1 VTKYIFVTGGV
12 VSSLGKGIAS
22 ASIGRLLESRG
33 LKVTIAKF
41 DPYLNVDPG
50 TMSPYQ
56 HGEVFVLEDGAETD
70 LDLGHY
76 ERFLSGKLTRNSSVT
91 SGKIYNAVITKE
103 RRGDY
108 LGKTVQ
114 VVPHITNEIKESIL
128 KITQDQKIDVCIVEV
143 GGTVGDIESLPFLEA
158 IRQFKFD
165 VGKDN
170 AINIHVTLVPY
181 IEASGELK
189 TKPTQKTVAELRAI
203 GIQADVIL
211 CRTARPLG
219 EDLKAKI
226 SLFCNVEPR
235 AVFEALDAN
244 SIYEVPLLF
253 NEQALDDYLVE
264 KLHLKATQH
273 TNLNQWGRFVQQVYD
288 PRKEIEIAI
297 AGKYV
302 ELHDAYKSIIES
314 FIHAGVPNQAKVKLR
329 WVDSEEVER
338 RGAAALLKGVSGV
351 LVPGGFGDRGIEGK
365 IQVIRYAREKKLP
378 FFGICLGMQ
387 CAVIEFSRNV
397 LGLKQA
403 NSGEFNPKTPD
414 EVISMMEDQLKIQG
428 LGGTMRLGAYPCKVE
443 KGTKAFHAYKQG
455 LISERHR
462 HRYEFNNVYRDKM
475 KAKGMKLSGLSP
487 DGNLVE
493 MIELGNHPWFVGV
506 QFHPELKSR
515 PLNPHPLFRE
525 FVKAAVSYK
534 HKKIKSKVSK
544 KKG

>member
-1 VTKYIFVTGGV
+1 MTKYIFVTGGV

-56 HGEVFVLEDGAETD
+56 HGEVFVLDDGAETD

-76 ERFLSGKLTRNSSVT
+76 ERFLSVKLGRSNNVT
-91 SGKIYNAVITKE
+91 SGKIYNAVISKE
-103 RRGDY
+103 RKGDY

-114 VVPHITNEIKESIL
+114 VVPHITNEIKEAIL
-128 KITQDQKIDVCIVEV
+128 KISQEQKVDVCIVEV

-158 IRQFKFD
+158 IRQFRFD

-170 AINIHVTLVPY
+170 TFNIHLTLIPY
-181 IEASGELK
+181 ITAAGELK
-189 TKPTQKTVAELRAI
+189 TKPTQKTVAELRGI
-203 GIQADVIL
+203 GIQPDMIL
-211 CRTARPLG
+211 CRTSRELS
-219 EDLKAKI
+219 EEVRSKI
-226 SLFCNVEPR
+226 SLFCNVEPG
-235 AVFEALDAN
+235 AVFEAVDAK

-253 NEQALDDYLVE
+253 HLQGLDDFIIK
-264 KLHLKATQH
+264 KLNLKSGPHA
-273 TNLNQWGRFVQQVYD
+273 NMSPWAKFVQQIYHPQREV
-288 PRKEIEIAI
+288 EIAI

-314 FIHAGVPNQAKVKLR
+314 FIHAGVPNRAKVKLR
-329 WVDSEEVER
+329 WVDSEEVEKK
-338 RGAAALLKGVSGV
+338 GPAAMLKGISGV

-365 IQVIRYAREKKLP
+365 IAVIKYARERKIP

-387 CAVIEFSRNV
+387 CAVIEFARDV
-397 LGLKQA
+397 MGLKQA
-403 NSGEFNPKTPD
+403 NSGEFNPNTPD
-414 EVISMMEDQLKIQG
+414 EIISMMADQLKIQG
-428 LGGTMRLGAYPCKVE
+428 MGGTMRLGSYPCKVE
-443 KGTKAFHAYKQG
+443 KGTKVYQAYKQG
-455 LISERHR
+455 LIHERHR
-462 HRYEFNNVYRDKM
+462 HRYEFNNIYRDKA

-493 MIELGNHPWFVGV
+493 MMELPNHPWFVGV

-515 PLNPHPLFRE
+515 PLTPHPLFRE
-525 FVKAAVSYK
+525 FVKAAVKYRS
-534 HKKIKSKVSK
+534 KKIKKN
-544 KKG
+544 

>member
-1 VTKYIFVTGGV
+1 MTKFIFVTGGV

-56 HGEVFVLEDGAETD
+56 HGEVFVLDDGGETD

-76 ERFLSGKLTRNSSVT
+76 ERFLTARLSRNNSVS
-91 SGKIYNAVITKE
+91 SGKIYNSVISKE

-114 VVPHITNEIKESIL
+114 VVPHITNEIRESIL
-128 KITQDQKIDVCIVEV
+128 KIAQEQKVDVCIVEI
-143 GGTVGDIESLPFLEA
+143 GGTIGDIESLPFLEA
-158 IRQFKFD
+158 VRQFRYD
-165 VGKDN
+165 IGKEN

-203 GIQADVIL
+203 GIQPDVIL
-211 CRTARPLG
+211 CRTELPLP
-219 EDLKAKI
+219 EDIKNKI
-226 SLFCNVEPR
+226 SLFCNVEPEG
-235 AVFEALDAN
+235 VYEALDAA

-253 NEQALDDYLVE
+253 QAQGLDDFLVK
-264 KLHLKATQH
+264 KLHLKATSRA
-273 TNLNQWGRFVQQVYD
+273 NLTQWSKFVKQVYS
-288 PRKEIEIAI
+288 PKKELEIAI

-302 ELHDAYKSIIES
+302 ELHDAYKSIMES
-314 FIHAGVPNQAKVKLR
+314 FVHAGVSNSVKVKLR
-329 WVDSEEVER
+329 WVDSEDVER
-338 RGAAALLKGVSGV
+338 QGAVKLLKGVSGV

-365 IQVIRYAREKKLP
+365 IQVIRYAREKKIP

-387 CAVIEFSRNV
+387 CAVIEFARHIMK
-397 LGLKQA
+397 LPTA
-403 NSGEFNPKTPD
+403 NSGEFDQNTSD
-414 EVISMMEDQLKIQG
+414 EVISMMADQLKIQG
-428 LGGTMRLGAYPCKVE
+428 LGGTMRLGTYPCKVE
-443 KGTKAFHAYKQG
+443 KGTKAYQAYKQT
-455 LISERHR
+455 LIHERHR
-462 HRYEFNNVYRDKM
+462 HRYEFNNVYRE
-475 KAKGMKLSGLSP
+475 KAKAMGLKLSGVSP

-493 MIELGNHPWFVGV
+493 MVELPNHPWFVGV

-515 PLNPHPLFRE
+515 PLAPHPLFRE
-525 FVKAAVSYK
+525 FVKAAVKYG
-534 HKKIKSKVSK
+534 HKKITK
-544 KKG
+544 K

>member
-76 ERFLSGKLTRNSSVT
+76 ERFLSVKLTRNNNVT
-91 SGKIYNAVITKE
+91 SGKIYNTVISKE

-114 VVPHITNEIKESIL
+114 VVPHITNEIKEFIY
-128 KITQDQKIDVCIVEV
+128 KVANQNEFDVCIVEV
-143 GGTVGDIESLPFLEA
+143 GGTIGDIESLPFLEA
-158 IRQFKFD
+158 IRQFRFD

-170 AINIHVTLVPY
+170 TLNVHLTLVPY
-181 IEASGELK
+181 IAAAGELK

-203 GIQADVIL
+203 GIQPDIIL
-211 CRTARPLG
+211 CRTEKSLN
-219 EDLKAKI
+219 EDIRSKI
-226 SLFCNVEPR
+226 SLFCNVEPE
-235 AVFEALDAN
+235 AVFEAKDVS
-244 SIYEVPLLF
+244 SIYEVPLMF
-253 NEQALDDYLVE
+253 EAE
-264 KLHLKATQH
+264 KLDEFIVKKLKLKSKKLDLAK
-273 TNLNQWGRFVQQVYD
+273 WGHFVQNVYH
-288 PRKEIEIAI
+288 PKKEVEIAL

-302 ELHDAYKSIIES
+302 DLHDAYKSIGES
-314 FIHAGVPNQAKVKLR
+314 FVHAGVANQTKVRLR
-329 WVDSEEVER
+329 WVDSELVEKI
-338 RGAAALLKGVSGV
+338 GAKAMLKGISGI

-365 IQVIRYAREKKLP
+365 IQVINYARTHKIP

-403 NSGEFNPKTPD
+403 NSGEFNQNTPD
-414 EVISMMEDQLKIQG
+414 EVISMMSDQLKIQG
-428 LGGTMRLGAYPCKVE
+428 MGGTMRLGTYPCKVE
-443 KGTKAFHAYKQG
+443 KGTKTYHAYKQT
-455 LISERHR
+455 LINERHR
-462 HRYEFNNVYRDKM
+462 HRYEFNNNYRDRV

-493 MIELGNHPWFVGV
+493 MIELANHPWFVGV

-525 FVKAAVSYK
+525 FVKAAAHYG
-534 HKKIKSKVSK
+534 HKNLK
-544 KKG
+544 KQ

>member
-1 VTKYIFVTGGV
+1 MTKYIFVTGGV

-56 HGEVFVLEDGAETD
+56 HGEVFVLDDGSETD

-76 ERFLSGKLTRNSSVT
+76 ERFLSVKLSKANAVT
-91 SGKIYNAVITKE
+91 SGKIYNAVISKE

-128 KITQDQKIDVCIVEV
+128 KISQEQKVDVCIVEV
-143 GGTVGDIESLPFLEA
+143 GGTIGDIESLPFLEA

-165 VGKDN
+165 VGKEN
-170 AINIHVTLVPY
+170 VANVHVTLVPY
-181 IEASGELK
+181 IDASGELK
-189 TKPTQKTVAELRAI
+189 TKPTQKTVAELRGI
-203 GIQADVIL
+203 GIQPDVIL
-211 CRTARPLG
+211 CRSEKPLS
-219 EDLKAKI
+219 EEIKAKI
-226 SLFCNVEPR
+226 SLFCNVEVQ
-235 AVFEALDAN
+235 AVFEALDAK
-244 SIYEVPLLF
+244 SIYEVPILF
-253 NEQALDDYLVE
+253 HLQGLDDFLVK
-264 KLHLKATQH
+264 KLKLRAAAHANMTQ
-273 TNLNQWGRFVQQVYD
+273 WARFVQQVYH
-288 PRKEIEIAI
+288 PQREVEIAI

-314 FIHAGVPNQAKVKLR
+314 FIHAGVANRAKVKLR
-329 WVDSEEVER
+329 WVDSEEVEHKGP
-338 RGAAALLKGVSGV
+338 GAMLKGVSGV

-365 IQVIRYAREKKLP
+365 IEVIRYAREKKIP

-387 CAVIEFSRNV
+387 CAVIEFSRHV
-397 LGLKQA
+397 LGLSQA

-414 EVISMMEDQLKIQG
+414 EVISMMEDQLKIRDM
-428 LGGTMRLGAYPCKVE
+428 GGTMRLGSYPCKVE
-443 KGTKAFHAYKQG
+443 KGTKAFQAYKQG
-455 LISERHR
+455 LIHERHR
-462 HRYEFNNVYRDKM
+462 HRYEFNNAYRDRA
-475 KAKGMKLSGLSP
+475 KAKGMRLSGLSP

-493 MIELGNHPWFVGV
+493 MVELVNHPWFVGV

-515 PLNPHPLFRE
+515 PLNPHPLFRD
-525 FVKAAVSYK
+525 FVKAAVKYGS
-534 HKKIKSKVSK
+534 KKIKKVSM
-544 KKG
+544 

>member
-22 ASIGRLLESRG
+22 ASIGRLLENRG

-76 ERFLSGKLTRNSSVT
+76 ERFLSVKLSRNNNVT
-91 SGKIYNAVITKE
+91 SGKIYNAVISKE

-114 VVPHITNEIKESIL
+114 VVPHITNEIKEAIL
-128 KITQDQKIDVCIVEV
+128 KISNEQKVDVCIVEV

-158 IRQFKFD
+158 IRQFRFD
-165 VGKDN
+165 VGKEN
-170 AINIHVTLVPY
+170 TFNIHLTLIPF
-181 IEASGELK
+181 IAAAGELK
-189 TKPTQKTVAELRAI
+189 TKPTQKTVAELRGI
-203 GIQADVIL
+203 GIQPDMIL
-211 CRTARPLG
+211 CRTSKELN
-219 EDLKAKI
+219 EDVRTKI
-226 SLFCNVEPR
+226 SLFCNVEPG
-235 AVFEALDAN
+235 AVFEAVDAK
-244 SIYEVPLLF
+244 SIYDVPLLF
-253 NEQALDDYLVE
+253 RKQGLDDFLVE
-264 KLHLKATQH
+264 KLKLKASKKA
-273 TNLNQWGRFVQQVYD
+273 NLNEWGKFVGRIYHPEREV
-288 PRKEIEIAI
+288 EIAI

-314 FIHAGVPNQAKVKLR
+314 FIHAGVPNRAKVKLR
-329 WVDSEEVER
+329 WVDSEEVEKK
-338 RGAAALLKGVSGV
+338 GASAMLKGVSGV

-365 IQVIRYAREKKLP
+365 IEVIQYVRKKKIP

-414 EVISMMEDQLKIQG
+414 EVISMMADQLKIQG
-428 LGGTMRLGAYPCKVE
+428 MGGTMRLGAYPCKVE
-443 KGTKAFHAYKQG
+443 KGTKAYQAYQQT
-455 LISERHR
+455 LIHERHR
-462 HRYEFNNVYRDKM
+462 HRYEFNNVYRDKA
-475 KAKGMKLSGLSP
+475 KAAGMRLSGVSP

-493 MIELGNHPWFVGV
+493 MIELPNHPWFVGV

-515 PLNPHPLFRE
+515 PLTPHPLFRE
-525 FVKAAVSYK
+525 FVKAAVKYGSR
-534 HKKIKSKVSK
+534 KIKK
-544 KKG
+544 

>member
-1 VTKYIFVTGGV
+1 MTKYIFVTGGV

-56 HGEVFVLEDGAETD
+56 HGEVFVLDDGSETD

-76 ERFLSGKLTRNSSVT
+76 ERFLSVKLTRNNAVT
-91 SGKIYNAVITKE
+91 SGKIYNAVISKE

-128 KITQDQKIDVCIVEV
+128 KISQEQKVDVCIVEV

-158 IRQFKFD
+158 IRQFRFD

-170 AINIHVTLVPY
+170 VANIHVTLVPY
-181 IEASGELK
+181 IDASGELK
-189 TKPTQKTVAELRAI
+189 TKPTQKTVAELRGI
-203 GIQADVIL
+203 GIQPDVIL
-211 CRTARPLG
+211 CRSEKSLS
-219 EDLKAKI
+219 EDIKGKI
-226 SLFCNVEPR
+226 SLFCNVEPQ
-235 AVFEALDAN
+235 AVFEALDAR
-244 SIYEVPLLF
+244 SIYEVPILF
-253 NEQALDDYLVE
+253 HLQGLDDFLV
-264 KLHLKATQH
+264 KRLHLKAAAHANMTQ
-273 TNLNQWGRFVQQVYD
+273 WARFVQQVYH
-288 PRKEIEIAI
+288 PQREVEIAI

-302 ELHDAYKSIIES
+302 ELHDAYKSIIEA
-314 FIHAGVPNQAKVKLR
+314 FIHAGVPNRAKVKLR
-329 WVDSEEVER
+329 WVDSEEVEHK
-338 RGAAALLKGVSGV
+338 GPAALLKGVSGV

-365 IQVIRYAREKKLP
+365 IEVIRYAREKKIP

-387 CAVIEFSRNV
+387 CAVIEFARHV
-397 LGLKQA
+397 LGLREA

-428 LGGTMRLGAYPCKVE
+428 LGGTMRLGTYPCRIE
-443 KGTKAFHAYKQG
+443 KGSKAFQAYQQT
-455 LISERHR
+455 LIHERHR
-462 HRYEFNNVYRDKM
+462 HRYEFNNAYRDRAKS
-475 KAKGMKLSGLSP
+475 KGMRLSGVSP

-493 MIELGNHPWFVGV
+493 MIEIPSHPWFVGV

-515 PLNPHPLFRE
+515 PLDPHPLFRD
-525 FVKAAVSYK
+525 FVKAAVKYGS
-534 HKKIKSKVSK
+534 KKIKKIT
-544 KKG
+544 G